1 MMMDLD
7 DGMDVEMPDLPEF
20 DMLEVVDG
28 PPYQESS
35 SKVLEEW
42 RKPNAS
48 PPLDD
53 VVDEIMQM
61 DVQLSGIGEDLLDEK
76 FFFNEDPCLS
86 PTSALDDLVFSNASL
101 DEKELTLFAY
111 PEEDNDLL
119 PPVTSVPSNIP
130 TPPPSMSSFTKPKPK
145 PIKVSAP
152 ISTAKS
158 TTAAPPVLPPVNS
171 NNVHMNTHAVPVPRA
186 PVPVP
191 AAPTSRVPAVTA
203 GGPPK
208 APVARTAVTPGR
220 PPVPA
225 HYHPHAHPHHP
236 PHIHP
241 HHAHYP
247 HHQVP
252 PPVRP
257 TATKPKAKPA
267 SRAATTTAPKSRSR
281 PKQKKAPPK
290 LNYTPAPPH
299 MQPKPIAVA
308 AAAIGAKRAAAI
320 AARIPATPPKK
331 NSKKPSSAP
340 QRKAPAPSSSK
351 RSNSRSPI
359 KKPTKAS
366 LSPPRAGP
374 PPPPPAFMKDEKY
387 QATLQKLT
395 QSMIRSQESRKCFH
409 MQTPK
414 TEKYARVKSVHKVL
428 SSIDHSTRQIQTY
441 LQGPAYR
448 CGALP
453 PSSTK
458 PKTTTTTSTTTTPI
472 KNPATKTMSPAVS
485 LAVKKASSGP
495 PVTAAPPVPPST
507 HKVAHPPSQPP
518 TQPRKN

>member
-1 MMMDLD
+1 MTMMMDLD

-28 PPYQESS
+28 LPHEESS

-42 RKPNAS
+42 RKPAAS

-61 DVQLSGIGEDLLDEK
+61 DIQLSGIGEDLLDEK

-86 PTSALDDLVFSNASL
+86 PTSALDDLVFSNTCL

-111 PEEDNDLL
+111 PSEDNDLL
-119 PPVTSVPSNIP
+119 PPETSVHANIP

-152 ISTAKS
+152 STVRS
-158 TTAAPPVLPPVNS
+158 TTAAPPVLPPMTS
-171 NNVHMNTHAVPVPRA
+171 NIQMNANAVPRA
-186 PVPVP
+186 PVPS
-191 AAPTSRVPAVTA
+191 APTGRAPGAPTVSA

-208 APVARTAVTPGR
+208 APVPPPSAAVAGR

-247 HHQVP
+247 HHSVP

-257 TATKPKAKPA
+257 TVTKPRAKPA
-267 SRAATTTAPKSRSR
+267 SRATATTAPKSRSR

-320 AARIPATPPKK
+320 AARMPTASPKK
-331 NSKKPSSAP
+331 NTKKQSSAP
-340 QRKAPAPSSSK
+340 QRRAPAPSSSK
-351 RSNSRSPI
+351 RATSRSPV

-366 LSPPRAGP
+366 ASPPRSGP

-387 QATLQKLT
+387 QATLKKLT

-414 TEKYARVKSVHKVL
+414 TEKYSRTKSVHKVL
-428 SSIDHSTRQIQTY
+428 SSIDHSTRQIQAY

-453 PSSTK
+453 PSK
-458 PKTTTTTSTTTTPI
+458 PKTTSTTTTP
-472 KNPATKTMSPAVS
+472 TKTTSPAVS
-485 LAVKKASSGP
+485 PAVKKASSP
-495 PVTAAPPVPPST
+495 PAAAPVPPST
-507 HKVAHPPSQPP
+507 HKVAHPPSQTL
-518 TQPRKN
+518 TQPRKK